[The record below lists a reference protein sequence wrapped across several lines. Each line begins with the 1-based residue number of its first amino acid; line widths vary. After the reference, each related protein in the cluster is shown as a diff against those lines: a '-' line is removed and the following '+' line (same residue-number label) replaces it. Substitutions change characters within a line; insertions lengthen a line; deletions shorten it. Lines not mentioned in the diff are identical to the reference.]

1 MNKSLKNLFNI
12 NHIAADQKFALRYLF
27 QQKIENYE
35 ASITFLT
42 EYQLKKFKE
51 KCIEDKIY
59 ENYRLSVNYKNYKSS
74 NKTPYIIF
82 LTKKQAKDNLKAI
95 KDKKKYYFN
104 IFSISL

>member
-42 EYQLKKFKE
+42 EYQLKRFKE

-59 ENYRLSVNYKNYKSS
+59 ENYRLCQ
-74 NKTPYIIF
+74 
-82 LTKKQAKDNLKAI
+82 L
-95 KDKKKYYFN
+95 
-104 IFSISL
+104 